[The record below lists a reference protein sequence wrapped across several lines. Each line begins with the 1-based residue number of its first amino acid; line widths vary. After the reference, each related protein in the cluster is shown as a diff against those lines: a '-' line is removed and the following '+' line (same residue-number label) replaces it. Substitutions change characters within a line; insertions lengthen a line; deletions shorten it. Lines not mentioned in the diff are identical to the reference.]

1 MAGALTN
8 RGRGNG
14 NTVGRLRHRVRI
26 ERLDESTRDAS
37 QAVVPTWVT
46 TATVWASV
54 EPIGGREAMVNGQV
68 QANATHRVVM
78 RHREDVTAK
87 ERLVWLTSKPTGQL
101 LNIERVAPA
110 VGVGNSLELMCVREE
125 V

>member
-8 RGRGNG
+8 RGRGNTR
-14 NTVGRLRHRVRI
+14 TVGRLRHRVRI

-37 QAVVPTWVT
+37 GAVVPNWVT
-46 TATVWASV
+46 LATVWAAI
-54 EPIGGREAMVNGQV
+54 EPVGGRESLVNGQV
-68 QANATHRVVM
+68 QADATHRVLL
-78 RHREDVTAK
+78 RLREDVTAK
-87 ERLVWLTSKPTGQL
+87 ERLVWLTGRPANQV